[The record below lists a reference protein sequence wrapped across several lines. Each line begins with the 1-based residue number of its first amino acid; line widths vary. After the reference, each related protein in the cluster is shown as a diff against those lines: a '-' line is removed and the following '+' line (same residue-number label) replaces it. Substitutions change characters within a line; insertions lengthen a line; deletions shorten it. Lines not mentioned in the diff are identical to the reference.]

1 MCELSSWVWGTNIHW
16 GGIQLPVDLFEW
28 LSHSWTLSWVF
39 SLPCPGRLLNF
50 TRVLLSTSIFL
61 LLHSEARLVRVSETN
76 SKELF
81 A

>member
-1 MCELSSWVWGTNIHW
+1 MAVSQLDPELGLFIA
-16 GGIQLPVDLFEW
+16 LPW
-28 LSHSWTLSWVF
+28 LPSELQ
-39 SLPCPGRLLNF
+39 
-50 TRVLLSTSIFL
+50 RVLLSTSIFL